1 MVGPGPREVF
11 PTPGGQ
17 MVVTKMALLM
27 AILAMLATVFLSK
40 RRQARLVLGFTMLV
54 VLLGSGCL
62 GLTGSSPLG
71 PGTPVGTYT
80 LTVTG
85 QSGTGSNVLVRTV
98 KVTLVVN

>member
-1 MVGPGPREVF
+1 
-11 PTPGGQ
+11 
-17 MVVTKMALLM
+17 MALLM
-27 AILAMLATVFLSK
+27 GILAMLATIFLGM
-40 RRQARLVLGFTMLV
+40 RQQARLVLAFTMLMILV
-54 VLLGSGCL
+54 GSGCL
-62 GLTGSSPLG
+62 GLTGSSPVG

>member
-1 MVGPGPREVF
+1 MMV
-11 PTPGGQ
+11 
-17 MVVTKMALLM
+17 MKMALLM
-27 AILAMLATVFLSK
+27 GILAMLATVFLGK
-40 RRQARLVLGFTMLV
+40 RRQAQLVLGFTMLM

-62 GLTGSSPLG
+62 GLTQSSLVG
-71 PGTPVGTYT
+71 PGTPAGTYT